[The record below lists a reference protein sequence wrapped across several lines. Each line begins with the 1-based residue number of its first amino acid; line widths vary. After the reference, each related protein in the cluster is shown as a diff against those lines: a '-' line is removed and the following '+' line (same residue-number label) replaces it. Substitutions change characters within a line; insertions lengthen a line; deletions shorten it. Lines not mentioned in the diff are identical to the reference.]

1 MGAPLRRLGAA
12 ARCGA
17 RTSGM
22 ISPMSQMGRGGKTAV
37 GAFFAA
43 LGMLVLTAI
52 TLEEAV
58 LFTFIGLLA
67 VGYVASVAEAFARRR
82 HLALLVGAAGTSL
95 FIGCG
100 MAFLRMWGL
109 AFNESPSALGEA
121 VSTTDSDIYFY
132 LAVAAGT
139 VTLLVLFAAAT
150 WPAGRRPD
158 RTSPAPGRQRRGAQA
173 SGARSSGA
181 RSPAARP
188 SAPRPSGARSSAARS
203 PARGSSAAAR
213 PSAQQRPAARQTGAR
228 PAAQAPGA
236 QRQPAQR
243 QPVQRPQRKTL

>member
-1 MGAPLRRLGAA
+1 
-12 ARCGA
+12 
-17 RTSGM
+17 
-22 ISPMSQMGRGGKTAV
+22 MSQMGRSGKTAV

-58 LFTFIGLLA
+58 LFTFAGLLA

-139 VTLLVLFAAAT
+139 LTLLVLFAAAT
-150 WPAGRRPD
+150 WPARRRPA
-158 RTSPAPGRQRRGAQA
+158 RPSSAPGSQRRGAPA
-173 SGARSSGA
+173 SATRSSAG
-181 RSPAARP
+181 RTSTARP
-188 SAPRPSGARSSAARS
+188 SAARS
-203 PARGSSAAAR
+203 PARGSAAAAR
-213 PSAQQRPAARQTGAR
+213 PAAQQRPAARQTGAR
-228 PAAQAPGA
+228 PVAQAPGA
-236 QRQPAQR
+236 QRQPPQR
-243 QPVQRPQRKTL
+243 QSAPQPQRAQRPQRKTP

>member
-1 MGAPLRRLGAA
+1 
-12 ARCGA
+12 
-17 RTSGM
+17 M
-22 ISPMSQMGRGGKTAV
+22 ISPMSQMGRSGKTAV

-58 LFTFIGLLA
+58 LFTFAGLLA

-109 AFNESPSALGEA
+109 AFNDSPSALAEA

-139 VTLLVLFAAAT
+139 LTLLVLFAAAT
-150 WPAGRRPD
+150 WPARRRPA
-158 RTSPAPGRQRRGAQA
+158 RPSPASGSQRRGAPA
-173 SGARSSGA
+173 SAT
-181 RSPAARP
+181 
-188 SAPRPSGARSSAARS
+188 RSSAARS
-203 PARGSSAAAR
+203 PARGSAAAAR
-213 PSAQQRPAARQTGAR
+213 PAAQQRPAARQTGAR
-228 PAAQAPGA
+228 PAG
-236 QRQPAQR
+236 
-243 QPVQRPQRKTL
+243 

>member
-1 MGAPLRRLGAA
+1 
-12 ARCGA
+12 
-17 RTSGM
+17 
-22 ISPMSQMGRGGKTAV
+22 MSQMGRSGKTAV

-58 LFTFIGLLA
+58 LFTFAGLLA

-109 AFNESPSALGEA
+109 AFNDSPSALAEA

-139 VTLLVLFAAAT
+139 LTLLVLFAAAT
-150 WPAGRRPD
+150 WPARRRPA
-158 RTSPAPGRQRRGAQA
+158 RPSPASGSQRRGAPA
-173 SGARSSGA
+173 SAT
-181 RSPAARP
+181 
-188 SAPRPSGARSSAARS
+188 RSSAARS
-203 PARGSSAAAR
+203 PARGSAAAAR
-213 PSAQQRPAARQTGAR
+213 PAAQQRPAARQTGAR

-243 QPVQRPQRKTL
+243 QPAQRPQRKTL

>member
-1 MGAPLRRLGAA
+1 
-12 ARCGA
+12 
-17 RTSGM
+17 
-22 ISPMSQMGRGGKTAV
+22 MSQMGRSGKTAV
-37 GAFFAA
+37 GAFVAA

-58 LFTFIGLLA
+58 LFTFAGLLA

-139 VTLLVLFAAAT
+139 LTLLVLFAAAT
-150 WPAGRRPD
+150 WPARRRPA
-158 RTSPAPGRQRRGAQA
+158 RPSPASGSQRRGAPA
-173 SGARSSGA
+173 SATRSSA
-181 RSPAARP
+181 DRTSTARP
-188 SAPRPSGARSSAARS
+188 SAARS
-203 PARGSSAAAR
+203 PARGSAAAAR
-213 PSAQQRPAARQTGAR
+213 PAAQQRPAARQTGAR
-228 PAAQAPGA
+228 PVAQAPGA
-236 QRQPAQR
+236 QRQPPQR
-243 QPVQRPQRKTL
+243 QSAPQPQRAQRPQRKTP

>member
-1 MGAPLRRLGAA
+1 
-12 ARCGA
+12 
-17 RTSGM
+17 
-22 ISPMSQMGRGGKTAV
+22 MSQMGRSGKTAV

-58 LFTFIGLLA
+58 LFTFAGLLA

-139 VTLLVLFAAAT
+139 LTLLVLFAAAT
-150 WPAGRRPD
+150 WPARRRPA
-158 RTSPAPGRQRRGAQA
+158 RPSPVSGSQRRGAPA
-173 SGARSSGA
+173 SATRSSAG
-181 RSPAARP
+181 RTSTARP
-188 SAPRPSGARSSAARS
+188 STARPSAARS
-203 PARGSSAAAR
+203 PARGSAAAAR
-213 PSAQQRPAARQTGAR
+213 PAAQQRPAARQTGAR
-228 PAAQAPGA
+228 PVAQAPGA
-236 QRQPAQR
+236 QRQPPQR
-243 QPVQRPQRKTL
+243 QSAPQPQRAQRPQRKTP

>member
-1 MGAPLRRLGAA
+1 
-12 ARCGA
+12 
-17 RTSGM
+17 
-22 ISPMSQMGRGGKTAV
+22 MSQMGRSGKTAV

-58 LFTFIGLLA
+58 LFTFVGLLG
-67 VGYVASVAEAFARRR
+67 VGYLASVAEAFARRR

-121 VSTTDSDIYFY
+121 ASTTDSDIYFY

-139 VTLLVLFAAAT
+139 LTLLVLFVAAT
-150 WPAGRRPD
+150 WPARRRLHRP
-158 RTSPAPGRQRRGAQA
+158 SPASRAQRRGATA
-173 SGARSSGA
+173 AAAARAPAARSSA
-181 RSPAARP
+181 
-188 SAPRPSGARSSAARS
+188 AARS
-203 PARGSSAAAR
+203 PARRSAAAAR
-213 PSAQQRPAARQTGAR
+213 PSAQQRPAARQAGAR

-243 QPVQRPQRKTL
+243 QPAQRPQRKTP

>member
-1 MGAPLRRLGAA
+1 
-12 ARCGA
+12 
-17 RTSGM
+17 M
-22 ISPMSQMGRGGKTAV
+22 ISPMSQMGRSGKTAV

-58 LFTFIGLLA
+58 LFTFVGLLA

-82 HLALLVGAAGTSL
+82 HLALLAGAAGTSL

-121 VSTTDSDIYFY
+121 VSATDSDIYFY

-139 VTLLVLFAAAT
+139 LTLLVLFVAAT
-150 WPAGRRPD
+150 WPARRLNRP
-158 RTSPAPGRQRRGAQA
+158 SPASGTQRRGAPA
-173 SGARSSGA
+173 SAAARASAARSA
-181 RSPAARP
+181 
-188 SAPRPSGARSSAARS
+188 AARS
-203 PARGSSAAAR
+203 PARGSAAAAR
-213 PSAQQRPAARQTGAR
+213 PSAQRPAARQAGAR

-243 QPVQRPQRKTL
+243 PPAQRPQRKTP

>member
-1 MGAPLRRLGAA
+1 
-12 ARCGA
+12 
-17 RTSGM
+17 M
-22 ISPMSQMGRGGKTAV
+22 ISPMSQMGRSGKTAV

-58 LFTFIGLLA
+58 LFTFVGLLA
-67 VGYVASVAEAFARRR
+67 VGYVASVAEAVARRR
-82 HLALLVGAAGTSL
+82 HLALLAGAAGTSL

-121 VSTTDSDIYFY
+121 VSATDSDIYFY

-139 VTLLVLFAAAT
+139 LTLLVLFVAAT
-150 WPAGRRPD
+150 WPARRLN
-158 RTSPAPGRQRRGAQA
+158 RHSPASGTQRRGAPA
-173 SGARSSGA
+173 SAAARASAARSA
-181 RSPAARP
+181 
-188 SAPRPSGARSSAARS
+188 AARS
-203 PARGSSAAAR
+203 PARGSAAAVR
-213 PSAQQRPAARQTGAR
+213 PSAQRAAARQAGAR
-228 PAAQAPGA
+228 PAAQAPGGA

-243 QPVQRPQRKTL
+243 PPAQRPQRKTP